1 MIGGRQE
8 PTGALHTGSAYL
20 DSGHMSLWLLNHF
33 STFTLAVCTVGATVV
48 LAVVGSLLLRR
59 RYPSLAQGEHN
70 DMVGVTLGMFGAI
83 YGIILAFVI
92 VTLWT
97 QLDST
102 QTIVATEA
110 TDVALITRDGA
121 AFPAPVRDRL
131 DSALSG
137 YVHAVVD
144 QQWPRMREGQPSYG
158 ATESHLVNA
167 FEVLQ
172 GYDPKGP
179 REEVFY
185 EQAVGHLN
193 DVAGQRRAR
202 LNMAEQ
208 ELPPLLQILAFGGAI
223 VLIPLTFLY
232 GMRKLRIQLLFVAS
246 VAGLI
251 GFSLLLVV
259 VLDRPFAGDLS
270 VSPAPYTEGALAR
283 YWDPAQTGAGAGTV
297 AGKPAHR

>member
-1 MIGGRQE
+1 
-8 PTGALHTGSAYL
+8 
-20 DSGHMSLWLLNHF
+20 MSLWLLNHF
-33 STFTLAVCTVGATVV
+33 STFTLTVCTVGATVV

-59 RYPSLAQGEHN
+59 RYPSLAEGEHN

-97 QLDST
+97 QLDNT

-110 TDVALITRDGA
+110 TDVALIARDGA
-121 AFPAPVRDRL
+121 AFPAPVRENL

-144 QQWPRMREGQPSYG
+144 KQWPRMRAGQPSYG
-158 ATESHLVNA
+158 ATESYLVNA

-172 GYDPKGP
+172 TYDPKGP

-283 YWDPAQTGAGAGTV
+283 YWDPARTGAGDVGPV
-297 AGKPAHR
+297 AGKPVHR